1 MSDWLKKFFV
11 WRDKYPEKSER
22 GMRTITCKMCGRT
35 FTLPENVQHWPD
47 ICQECRA
54 KYRPVETITR
64 KCRKCGKTF
73 TFRSD
78 ARQWPKYCP
87 ECQKKRRQA
96 GI

>member
-47 ICQECRA
+47 ICQ
-54 KYRPVETITR
+54 
-64 KCRKCGKTF
+64 
-73 TFRSD
+73 
-78 ARQWPKYCP
+78 
-87 ECQKKRRQA
+87 
-96 GI
+96 